1 MSDVKKIVIKSK
13 LELCDGAI
21 HKSKF
26 ILKENFISY
35 EECID
40 NPNCSM
46 FVADLYEKYAYRAQS
61 EVFKSNFKD
70 ICNEIIRCAEHNY
83 LSGENYEKYD
93 VKIYLNNEC
102 IISFSFYD
110 TLETE
115 ELKELARLI
124 KCTIPPCE
132 CYPEWLEANELY
144 LDEQTLEYI
153 EKIKKGEI

>member
-1 MSDVKKIVIKSK
+1 MNDVKKIVIKSK
-13 LELCDGAI
+13 LALCDGAI

-26 ILKENFISY
+26 VLKEDFISY
-35 EECID
+35 EESID

-46 FVADLYEKYAYRAQS
+46 FVADLYEKYTYKAQS

-70 ICNEIIRCAEHNY
+70 ICDEIIKCSEHNY
-83 LSGENYEKYD
+83 LSDENYEKYD
-93 VKIYLNNEC
+93 VKIYLNNEQ

-110 TLETE
+110 TLETD

-132 CYPEWLEANELY
+132 CYPEWLGTNELY
-144 LDEQTLEYI
+144 LDDRTLEYI
-153 EKIKKGEI
+153 EKIKNGEI